1 MVHELR
7 ARGQLRGSSACVLA
21 DGVVSSRR
29 YKQNHKEGQK
39 TRPPFPGLRLQTPLP
54 TLPAAGQPADTNAL
68 LKEENN

>member
-21 DGVVSSRR
+21 DAVVSWRR
-29 YKQNHKEGQK
+29 YKENPEEDQG

-54 TLPAAGQPADTNAL
+54 TLPAAGQPADTSAL